1 MLKSCENEKTGNYE
15 LNAIPKQM
23 TEIMNLSTQE
33 DSTSMD
39 NNRQNQNPVRATSNQ
54 VYLATEESTVR
65 VLNHKSQKL
74 IKIVTNVVPSNDFV
88 TNLSTTTNNKY
99 LYVCGGMGNL
109 RQYDTRTLK
118 LIQDFGK
125 IDEIIDC
132 MVISQDNR
140 TILFAS
146 NGVLKQFDLDRK
158 TLTSQ

>member
-1 MLKSCENEKTGNYE
+1 M
-15 LNAIPKQM
+15 
-23 TEIMNLSTQE
+23 
-33 DSTSMD
+33 
-39 NNRQNQNPVRATSNQ
+39 
-54 VYLATEESTVR
+54 ATEESTVR

-132 MVISQDNR
+132 MVIS
-140 TILFAS
+140 
-146 NGVLKQFDLDRK
+146 
-158 TLTSQ
+158 